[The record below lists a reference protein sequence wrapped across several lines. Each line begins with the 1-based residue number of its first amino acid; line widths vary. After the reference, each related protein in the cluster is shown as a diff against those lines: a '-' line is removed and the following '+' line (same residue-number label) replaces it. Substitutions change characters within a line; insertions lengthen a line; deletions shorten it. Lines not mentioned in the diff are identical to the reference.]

1 MTGGPNGG
9 PKPNPDNN
17 NQPYTAQEANIASQG
32 TGKTPE
38 ELYIQ
43 DQMRTPDTTTGK
55 PLSRAQAQEKYL
67 QMKAGV
73 KPLNEQERRVAD
85 YLHSRQMEDTPANRE
100 SARTAIMKA
109 DVESKAAS
117 ALPFA
122 EQKSTFN
129 NNLSTQKALLVQ
141 QNADANQRGIK
152 ADELQNTENARSSS
166 VTAKISTARD
176 ALTNAD
182 EDQFAAQIAPVLSLL
197 AMTSAE
203 GVKRVNK
210 QELDKFVP
218 TSGSFGRWIDAHAE
232 QFLAGKIPADYR
244 NEVGHM
250 LDRMDAAENAEHKIN
265 SSSIDGTIRQGA
277 QTPVQKPEGGAQA
290 KPEKS
295 KEQATPKAPEGA
307 TNPVY
312 KSQTDKTVIGHM
324 VNGKFVKLAK

>member
-1 MTGGPNGG
+1 
-9 PKPNPDNN
+9 
-17 NQPYTAQEANIASQG
+17 
-32 TGKTPE
+32 
-38 ELYIQ
+38 
-43 DQMRTPDTTTGK
+43 MRTPDPTTGK

-166 VTAKISTARD
+166 VSAKIATARD

-265 SSSIDGTIRQGA
+265 SSSIDNTIRQGA
-277 QTPVQKPEGGAQA
+277 QTPVQKPEGGAKA
-290 KPEKS
+290 
-295 KEQATPKAPEGA
+295 APETSKPQTIPTVANNKFHVAGA
-307 TNPVY
+307 KGEIVSNDGKTWY
-312 KSQTDKTVIGHM
+312 TTD
-324 VNGKFVKLAK
+324 GKQVAK

>member
-1 MTGGPNGG
+1 
-9 PKPNPDNN
+9 
-17 NQPYTAQEANIASQG
+17 
-32 TGKTPE
+32 
-38 ELYIQ
+38 
-43 DQMRTPDTTTGK
+43 
-55 PLSRAQAQEKYL
+55 
-67 QMKAGV
+67 
-73 KPLNEQERRVAD
+73 
-85 YLHSRQMEDTPANRE
+85 MEDTPANRE

-166 VTAKISTARD
+166 VSAKIATARD

-265 SSSIDGTIRQGA
+265 SSSIDNTIRQGA
-277 QTPVQKPEGGAQA
+277 QTPVQKPEGGAKA
-290 KPEKS
+290 
-295 KEQATPKAPEGA
+295 APETSKPQTIPTVANNKFHVAGA
-307 TNPVY
+307 KGEIVSN
-312 KSQTDKTVIGHM
+312 DGKTWYTTG
-324 VNGKFVKLAK
+324 GKQVAK